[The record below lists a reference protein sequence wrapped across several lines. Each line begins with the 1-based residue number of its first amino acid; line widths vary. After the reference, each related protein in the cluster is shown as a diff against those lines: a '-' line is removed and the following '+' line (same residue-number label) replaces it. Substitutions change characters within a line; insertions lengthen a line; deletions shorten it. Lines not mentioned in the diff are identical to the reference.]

1 MSNLRIDF
9 LKLILKLSLSVLLA
23 SRTLI
28 VAMEKTISEDI
39 TPAAAPTPTEH
50 AVASVTH
57 APACAI
63 DTLKLRIIVPH
74 SPHDTVENIDTIKTT
89 PDTTSPTKRPK
100 SARKHTPCAR
110 AEETHTRASICAV
123 CWQTKLTKHGGP
135 KRDCLIC
142 ATTSP
147 GTCDCL
153 ITRRRADTK

>member
-23 SRTLI
+23 NCTLI
-28 VAMEKTISEDI
+28 VAMEKTVPEDAI
-39 TPAAAPTPTEH
+39 PAAAPTPTEDP
-50 AVASVTH
+50 AVSVTH
-57 APACAI
+57 APARA
-63 DTLKLRIIVPH
+63 KLRIIVPR
-74 SPHDTVENIDTIKTT
+74 SPHDTADTVEATDSTKTT
-89 PDTTSPTKRPK
+89 SDTTSPTKRPK
-100 SARKHTPCAR
+100 SARKKTPRSIAQ
-110 AEETHTRASICAV
+110 ETHTRASICAV
-123 CWQTKLTKHGGP
+123 CWQTKLAEHVGP